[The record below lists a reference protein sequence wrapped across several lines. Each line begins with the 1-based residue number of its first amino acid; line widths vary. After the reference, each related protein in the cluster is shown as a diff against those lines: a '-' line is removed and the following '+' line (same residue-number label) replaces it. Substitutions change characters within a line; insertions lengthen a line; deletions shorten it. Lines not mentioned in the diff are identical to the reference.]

1 MSFATIKI
9 GKMVKTAL
17 FSWASLV
24 GGTVMVTGVYYAV
37 VLGTCYRY
45 ELGQLLKQRKGRGCL
60 ARQQKGPSEEI
71 NNPPTSTNNS
81 IETNDRSPV
90 STPSGLSPVAHELIA
105 ELNAFIDQAVAE
117 GKPREEVIMSLI
129 GLLKKYPGLKQSLFE
144 QAITNLITSELD
156 MRADISLTEQ
166 EQQMLWQ

>member
-17 FSWASLV
+17 FSWASLI

-37 VLGTCYRY
+37 VLGSCYRY
-45 ELGQLLKQRKGRGCL
+45 ELGQLLKRRGRKEGEER
-60 ARQQKGPSEEI
+60 RQTHELEGIQESTKDKDESTI
-71 NNPPTSTNNS
+71 NSAPAGISTA
-81 IETNDRSPV
+81 
-90 STPSGLSPVAHELIA
+90 SGLSPVAHELIA

-117 GKPREEVIMSLI
+117 SKPREEVIQSLI
-129 GLLKKYPGLKQSLFE
+129 GLLKKYPGLRQSLFE

-156 MRADISLTEQ
+156 MRADILLTEQ